1 MENQDNVFQYEYVER
16 KTYIFKKPTKL
27 SYFVL
32 LSCSSSKSVY
42 LLSSPVS
49 AKRDSKQPDESKYKA
64 RQGRQAIKRVV
75 LGEVEMA
82 RGQLEMIST
91 TSEGHILQQPDTFF
105 QWCVPAKVH

>member
-1 MENQDNVFQYEYVER
+1 MFQYGYVKR
-16 KTYIFKKPTKL
+16 KTEIFAYI
-27 SYFVL
+27 VL
-32 LSCSSSKSVY
+32 LSCSITKSVY

-64 RQGRQAIKRVV
+64 RQGSQAIERVV

-82 RGQLEMIST
+82 RGKLEMVST
-91 TSEGHILQQPDTFF
+91 TSEGYILQQPDTFF